1 MSLEITET
9 DLKNALP
16 DVTSNLRLSGLT
28 ELVEVYRDHWGIP
41 HIKAKNENDMFF
53 AQGFVTAQDRLWHMD
68 YDRYRALGRW
78 AELTGPNGVEQDKLL
93 RGAGMGRTAK
103 LDYEMARP
111 ESKEMIDSYTA
122 GVNAFIEVTTTLP
135 IEYKIL
141 DHEPESWE
149 NWHCLAVYK
158 MRNTLLGTFEPKLF
172 RTRLVKAIGAEK
184 VALFMKGY
192 PKGHLLTVPPGEV
205 YKGAALDG
213 LKELSQI
220 VEEASWLDEIDA
232 GSNGWSISGE
242 YTASGLPLVAGDSH
256 RALDTPNV
264 YYQVHLSCPD
274 FTVIGYSLPGM
285 PGALHF
291 CHNEYVAWGMTH
303 GGADTQDL
311 YVERFR
317 QTDND
322 LQYDFQEKWHSAEI
336 LDEVIKVRGNIPVK
350 FSVTI
355 TRHGPI
361 IAGNPATGFAVA
373 ISDPGLLAGSPWV
386 DAVRDAM
393 HSQSLDELDQA
404 LSNWTDRVNNYA
416 VADIHGNFGYL
427 HAGKIPI
434 RSEANGWRVVPGWT
448 GECDWQGYI
457 PHTELPKSINPDT
470 GYTVTCNQRVT
481 DHRYPYYVGLY
492 FSPEHRAKRVQT
504 RILELGF
511 GQATVDEMKQIHADR
526 ISIPARI
533 FTEKL
538 IQVGSSDEDVTQAQS
553 LLRTWDYSMD
563 RSLVQPLIY
572 AQVKSEITQQI
583 TQELLG
589 DQANLVL
596 SGEAGSYAHL
606 RLIELEILLAIKN
619 DDNFLLPTG
628 RSWQEVLSSALHHA
642 VANLK
647 IRLGDD
653 MSQWYW
659 GKLHYTCP
667 QHPLSAIFP
676 ELADK
681 LDPPSIPIHGDGDTP
696 LAGSSSFNNKFV
708 ATGMSVNRYI
718 HDPADW
724 TNSLWI
730 VPLGASGHPGS
741 PHYADQAQTW
751 ADVEYIPQLWDWNQ
765 IVLVSESHQQ
775 LIPCK

>member
-1 MSLEITET
+1 MSLEITES

-16 DVTSNLRLSGLT
+16 DMTSTLCLSGLD
-28 ELVEVYRDHWGIP
+28 ELVEVYRDRWGIP
-41 HIKAKNENDMFF
+41 HVKARSENDLFF

-78 AELTGPNGVEQDKLL
+78 SELAGSSGIEQDQLL
-93 RGAGMGRTAK
+93 RKAGMGRTAK
-103 LDYEMARP
+103 LDCEIACP
-111 ESKEMIDSYTA
+111 ESKAMIEAYTA
-122 GVNAFIEVTTTLP
+122 GVNAFIEVTTALP
-135 IEYKIL
+135 IEYTIL
-141 DHEPESWE
+141 DHEPERWE

-192 PKGHLLTVPPGEV
+192 PNGHLLTVPPGEV

-220 VEEASWLDEIDA
+220 VEEANWLDEIDA

-242 YTASGLPLVAGDSH
+242 HTASDLPLVAGDSH
-256 RALDTPNV
+256 RALDTPGV

-311 YVERFR
+311 FIERFR
-317 QTDND
+317 QTDD
-322 LQYDFQEKWHSAEI
+322 GLQYDFQGEWYSAEV
-336 LDEVIKVRGNIPVK
+336 LDEVIKVRGTVPVK
-350 FSVTI
+350 FAVTI
-355 TRHGPI
+355 THHGPI
-361 IAGNPATGFAVA
+361 IAGNPASGFAVA
-373 ISDPGLLAGSPWV
+373 ISDPGLIVGSPWV

-393 HSQSLDELDQA
+393 RSQSVDGLDQA

-416 VADIHGNFGYL
+416 VADVNGNFGYL

-434 RSEANGWRVVPGWT
+434 RGEANGWRIVPGWT
-448 GECDWQGYI
+448 GECDWKGYI
-457 PHTELPKSINPDT
+457 PHAELPRSINPDI

-481 DHRYPYYVGLY
+481 DHQYPYYVGLY
-492 FSPEHRAKRVQT
+492 FSPEHRAKRVQA
-504 RILELGF
+504 RILELEF
-511 GQATVDEMKQIHADR
+511 GQATVEKMKQIHTDI
-526 ISIPARI
+526 ISIPAQV
-533 FTEKL
+533 FTERL
-538 IQVGSSDEDVTQAQS
+538 IQVRSSDRDTAQAQS
-553 LLRTWDYSMD
+553 LLQEWDYSMD
-563 RSLVQPLIY
+563 RNLVQPLIY
-572 AQVKSEITQQI
+572 AQTKREVTRQI
-583 TQELLG
+583 AQVLLG
-589 DQANLVL
+589 DQADLVL

-606 RLIELEILLAIKN
+606 RLIELEILLAIKS
-619 DDNFLLPTG
+619 DDNSFLPTG
-628 RSWQEVLSSALHHA
+628 KSWQEVLSFALQYA
-642 VANLK
+642 VASLK
-647 IRLGDD
+647 AKLGDD
-653 MSQWYW
+653 MSQWRW
-659 GKLHYTCP
+659 ERLHYTHP

-676 ELADK
+676 ELAEK
-681 LDPPSIPIHGDGDTP
+681 LDPPSVSIHGDGDTP
-696 LAGSSSFNNKFV
+696 LAGSYGFNNQFI

-741 PHYADQAQTW
+741 PHYADQVQMW

-765 IVLVSESHQQ
+765 IALESESHQQ
-775 LIPCK
+775 LSPHK